1 MCACFVYM
9 HTCMNK
15 ETMKHRHL
23 HEYFPWDDQPT
34 SFTPAIAIAIFLLY
48 CVGLWLCAP
57 RCWSRT
63 HKHDSFRTVIILIP
77 GHGDTDTKSHG
88 VVSGDGGF
96 LPLAC
101 LGIGHKY
108 IFLDN
113 EVDITLSCNCYQV
126 PPSFDRAGTHT
137 HSTDRKDRPWILPGP
152 LSIIR
157 SMAGWQLIRQGCW
170 QMGTA
175 GLGWRQ
181 RLREKLEMLEIAL
194 EFNWRVGRATRLNL
208 PRTLDLDKLTLR
220 TRSALHL
227 F

>member
-34 SFTPAIAIAIFLLY
+34 SFTPAIAIAIFLLH

-63 HKHDSFRTVIILIP
+63 HKHDSSRTVIILIP

-101 LGIGHKY
+101 LGIGHN
-108 IFLDN
+108 I
-113 EVDITLSCNCYQV
+113 
-126 PPSFDRAGTHT
+126 SFWTTRLISHSRVTATKCHHRPTERALTHT
-137 HSTDRKDRPWILPGP
+137 
-152 LSIIR
+152 
-157 SMAGWQLIRQGCW
+157 RQTERIGHGFF
-170 QMGTA
+170 Q
-175 GLGWRQ
+175 
-181 RLREKLEMLEIAL
+181 AL
-194 EFNWRVGRATRLNL
+194 NQ
-208 PRTLDLDKLTLR
+208 
-220 TRSALHL
+220 
-227 F
+227 

>member
-1 MCACFVYM
+1 VCMLCIHAHM
-9 HTCMNK
+9 HEQGND
-15 ETMKHRHL
+15 ETPTFARIFSLGRPTNLL
-23 HEYFPWDDQPT
+23 HPRDCDCDFPTVLRWSVALRPT
-34 SFTPAIAIAIFLLY
+34 LL
-48 CVGLWLCAP
+48 V
-57 RCWSRT
+57 
-63 HKHDSFRTVIILIP
+63 
-77 GHGDTDTKSHG
+77 TDTQTRQLSHSHHPDSWSWRYG
-88 VVSGDGGF
+88 YQESRGCEWRWRFFATG
-96 LPLAC
+96 L
-101 LGIGHKY
+101 LGNWPQY

-220 TRSALHL
+220 TCSALHL